1 MLLALETNGPD
12 ALQPSRESFFL
23 LKQTEMCKAIVP
35 VLRTVFISTIFW
47 HSVQFCAFVWN
58 HSHIFFWSFWGKNP
72 PPSRSLALS
81 RASSLSLPFTH
92 SHTHTHTHTHT
103 HARTHTRTHVPPPP
117 HMHARTQA
125 YMHARTH
132 ARNHA
137 FLPRKLHQNR
147 NCEKTL
153 SKSKK
158 DFIRTEICSQISYS
172 HG

>member
-72 PPSRSLALS
+72 PPLSLARSLSRFLTLS
-81 RASSLSLPFTH
+81 SIYTL
-92 SHTHTHTHTHT
+92 THTHTHTHT
-103 HARTHTRTHVPPPP
+103 HARTHTHTHSRTS
-117 HMHARTQA
+117 TTT
-125 YMHARTH
+125 HARTH
-132 ARNHA
+132 TGIHARAHA
-137 FLPRKLHQNR
+137 CTQSCFPTTQTSS
-147 NCEKTL
+147 E
-153 SKSKK
+153 
-158 DFIRTEICSQISYS
+158 SQL
-172 HG
+172 